1 MPGLITNPGEFVLG
15 QPGVGKS
22 TLVKRQL
29 TGAVATGTRVLVLGD
44 TKPDYSML
52 VEHLGGQVIRV
63 GRGLD
68 KINPLDAGPLGEALR
83 RMSGPD
89 AQALRWEV
97 RSRRLSLLMA
107 LCTLIRGAPITNAEE
122 VILGRAIDL
131 LDDRLISAQPAVTDV
146 LAVIEQGP
154 DTLRAAARTDTP
166 AGFRD
171 RVADLVFTLDLLCTG
186 SLAGV
191 FDGQTSRPV
200 DLDAPAVSV
209 DISRVGAAGD
219 HLLTAAMLCTWAH
232 GYAMVDAAAALAEQ
246 HLAPRRSYLA
256 VMDELWRALRGA
268 PGLVEY
274 ADSLTR
280 LNRAKGMGTIMITHS
295 LADLDALATEE
306 DRAKARGFVERCA
319 ITVMGG
325 LPPRELARVCEITPL
340 TGPEQE
346 LVTSWSAPDSWQ
358 PGAKHPGRGKYLIKT
373 GERLGIPVELSLVGA
388 EYDLYDTDQAI
399 RQAVRPDRAAHGDPA
414 GADSLSAGNPDSGW
428 RGAAMDDEAV
438 TVRISGLRTRS
449 SSSGAASSGTP
460 RSNGTPTATGPSTS
474 RSLTRIARRVAPART
489 DRSRQTMT
497 CGADPAGPG
506 QGRRALR
513 PRRRG
518 GKRASRPP
526 PRQLRAV
533 DRPAPLGTAGYSWS
547 PMSSRTSSAQ
557 RLAVDESAGQLRLPK
572 PGERVVPGSGT
583 LFSR

>member
-1 MPGLITNPGEFVLG
+1 MTSLYPARSTRPARPGQPAGWLPASAGAGHPERQVPVPPPWGWKIPGAGRAAHVAAAPEYQGTTTQVCGLFPFTAGSGTPAIGTPVGRHQLFGEVVCLDPLAWLRAGLVTNPGEFVLG

-29 TGAVATGTRVLVLGD
+29 TGAVAAGTRVLVLGD

-63 GRGLD
+63 GRGMD
-68 KINPLDAGPLGEALR
+68 RINPLDSGPLGAALR
-83 RMSGPD
+83 QMSGPD
-89 AQALRWEV
+89 AQALLWEV

-131 LDDRLISAQPAVTDV
+131 LDDRLTSAQPAVTDV

-191 FDGQTSRPV
+191 FDGQTTKPI

-219 HLLTAAMLCTWAH
+219 QLLTAAMLSTWAH
-232 GYAMVDAAAALAEQ
+232 GYAMVDAAAALSEQ

-295 LADLDALATEE
+295 LADLDALSSEE

-373 GERLGIPVELSLVGA
+373 GERLGIPVELSLVGD

-399 RQAVRPDRAAHGDPA
+399 R
-414 GADSLSAGNPDSGW
+414 PDSGW
-428 RGAAMDDEAV
+428 
-438 TVRISGLRTRS
+438 S
-449 SSSGAASSGTP
+449 
-460 RSNGTPTATGPSTS
+460 
-474 RSLTRIARRVAPART
+474 ARN
-489 DRSRQTMT
+489 
-497 CGADPAGPG
+497 
-506 QGRRALR
+506 
-513 PRRRG
+513 
-518 GKRASRPP
+518 
-526 PRQLRAV
+526 
-533 DRPAPLGTAGYSWS
+533 
-547 PMSSRTSSAQ
+547 SRTSA
-557 RLAVDESAGQLRLPK
+557 P
-572 PGERVVPGSGT
+572 
-583 LFSR
+583 

>member
-1 MPGLITNPGEFVLG
+1 MTMLAPRPAVRRQPGAAPPRRPAAGRPRNRTRARRGRSSPAGSRRRGDGRSPTPAVPPTSRAAPEYQATTTQVCGLYPYVAGSGTPATGTPVGRHQLWGEVVCLDPLAWLRAGLITNPGEFVLG
-15 QPGVGKS
+15 QPGIGKS
-22 TLVKRQL
+22 TLVKRQI

-52 VEHLGGQVIRV
+52 VEHLGGQVIRI

-68 KINPLDAGPLGEALR
+68 RINPLDAGPLGDALR

-107 LCTLIRGAPITNAEE
+107 LCTLIRGARLSNAEE
-122 VILGRAIDL
+122 VILGRVIDL
-131 LDDRLISAQPAVTDV
+131 LDERLPPGWQPTVTDV
-146 LAVIEQGP
+146 LTVIEQGP
-154 DTLRAAARTDTP
+154 DALRSAARADTP
-166 AGFRD
+166 DGYRD
-171 RVADLVFTLDLLCTG
+171 RAADLVFTLDLLCSG

-191 FDGQTSRPV
+191 FDQRTSRPI

-219 HLLTAAMLCTWAH
+219 QLLTAAMLCTWAH
-232 GYAMVDAAAALAEQ
+232 GYAMVDSAAALAEQ

-306 DRAKARGFVERCA
+306 DRAKARGFAERCA

-325 LPPRELARVCEITPL
+325 LPPRELARVNEITPL

-346 LVTSWSAPDSWQ
+346 LVTSWSAPDSWL
-358 PGAKHPGRGKYLIKT
+358 PGARHPGRGKYLIKT
-373 GERLGIPVELSLVGA
+373 GERLGIPVELSLVGD
-388 EYDLYDTDQAI
+388 EHTLYDTDQAI
-399 RQAVRPDRAAHGDPA
+399 RA
-414 GADSLSAGNPDSGW
+414 GH
-428 RGAAMDDEAV
+428 
-438 TVRISGLRTRS
+438 
-449 SSSGAASSGTP
+449 
-460 RSNGTPTATGPSTS
+460 
-474 RSLTRIARRVAPART
+474 
-489 DRSRQTMT
+489 
-497 CGADPAGPG
+497 
-506 QGRRALR
+506 
-513 PRRRG
+513 PRRL
-518 GKRASRPP
+518 S
-526 PRQLRAV
+526 
-533 DRPAPLGTAGYSWS
+533 
-547 PMSSRTSSAQ
+547 
-557 RLAVDESAGQLRLPK
+557 
-572 PGERVVPGSGT
+572 
-583 LFSR
+583 

>member
-1 MPGLITNPGEFVLG
+1 M
-15 QPGVGKS
+15 
-22 TLVKRQL
+22 
-29 TGAVATGTRVLVLGD
+29 
-44 TKPDYSML
+44 
-52 VEHLGGQVIRV
+52 
-63 GRGLD
+63 
-68 KINPLDAGPLGEALR
+68 
-83 RMSGPD
+83 
-89 AQALRWEV
+89 
-97 RSRRLSLLMA
+97 
-107 LCTLIRGAPITNAEE
+107 
-122 VILGRAIDL
+122 
-131 LDDRLISAQPAVTDV
+131 
-146 LAVIEQGP
+146 
-154 DTLRAAARTDTP
+154 
-166 AGFRD
+166 
-171 RVADLVFTLDLLCTG
+171 
-186 SLAGV
+186 
-191 FDGQTSRPV
+191 FDGQTTKPI

-295 LADLDALATEE
+295 LADLDALAGEE

-399 RQAVRPDRAAHGDPA
+399 RAATPPARPA
-414 GADSLSAGNPDSGW
+414 LSAI
-428 RGAAMDDEAV
+428 AAELEA
-438 TVRISGLRTRS
+438 THE
-449 SSSGAASSGTP
+449 
-460 RSNGTPTATGPSTS
+460 
-474 RSLTRIARRVAPART
+474 
-489 DRSRQTMT
+489 Q
-497 CGADPAGPG
+497 
-506 QGRRALR
+506 
-513 PRRRG
+513 
-518 GKRASRPP
+518 
-526 PRQLRAV
+526 
-533 DRPAPLGTAGYSWS
+533 
-547 PMSSRTSSAQ
+547 
-557 RLAVDESAGQLRLPK
+557 
-572 PGERVVPGSGT
+572 
-583 LFSR
+583 

>member
-1 MPGLITNPGEFVLG
+1 MTSLHPARSPRPARPGQPAGWPPAGPGAAYPARQAPVPPAWGWKIPGAGRAAHVAAAPEYQATTTQVCGLFPFTAGSGTPAIGTPVGRHQLFGEVVCLDPLAWLRAGLITNPGEFVLG
-15 QPGVGKS
+15 QPGTGKS

-29 TGAVATGTRVLVLGD
+29 TGAVAAGTRVLVLGD

-63 GRGLD
+63 GRGMD
-68 KINPLDAGPLGEALR
+68 RINPLDAGPLGAALR

-131 LDDRLISAQPAVTDV
+131 LDDRTASAQPAVTDV

-191 FDGQTSRPV
+191 FDEQTSRPV

-295 LADLDALATEE
+295 LADLDALPGEE
-306 DRAKARGFVERCA
+306 DRAKARGFAERCA

-325 LPPRELARVCEITPL
+325 LPPRELARVCDITPL
-340 TGPEQE
+340 DRAGAGTGHQ
-346 LVTSWSAPDSWQ
+346 LVGTGLVAARRQAPRPREIPHQD
-358 PGAKHPGRGKYLIKT
+358 GGKARDPGRAVPG
-373 GERLGIPVELSLVGA
+373 RRR
-388 EYDLYDTDQAI
+388 I
-399 RQAVRPDRAAHGDPA
+399 RPLRHRPGHPRQPA
-414 GADSLSAGNPDSGW
+414 RDV
-428 RGAAMDDEAV
+428 AMTSQV
-438 TVRISGLRTRS
+438 
-449 SSSGAASSGTP
+449 
-460 RSNGTPTATGPSTS
+460 TAT
-474 RSLTRIARRVAPART
+474 RPAYR
-489 DRSRQTMT
+489 
-497 CGADPAGPG
+497 GLGH
-506 QGRRALR
+506 
-513 PRRRG
+513 PRRHATWAVPEG
-518 GKRASRPP
+518 GSRRTAAERA
-526 PRQLRAV
+526 
-533 DRPAPLGTAGYSWS
+533 TAG
-547 PMSSRTSSAQ
+547 
-557 RLAVDESAGQLRLPK
+557 K
-572 PGERVVPGSGT
+572 KGT
-583 LFSR
+583 TNAS

>member
-1 MPGLITNPGEFVLG
+1 M
-15 QPGVGKS
+15 
-22 TLVKRQL
+22 
-29 TGAVATGTRVLVLGD
+29 LGD

-246 HLAPRRSYLA
+246 QLAPRRSYLA

-399 RQAVRPDRAAHGDPA
+399 R
-414 GADSLSAGNPDSGW
+414 
-428 RGAAMDDEAV
+428 GAAGESRGSGTTRQSDDPKEHRNA
-438 TVRISGLRTRS
+438 RRGS
-449 SSSGAASSGTP
+449 SSDNVACTRRFRTAPGAGG
-460 RSNGTPTATGPSTS
+460 R
-474 RSLTRIARRVAPART
+474 
-489 DRSRQTMT
+489 DR
-497 CGADPAGPG
+497 
-506 QGRRALR
+506 GR
-513 PRRRG
+513 PPDRRRG
-518 GKRASRPP
+518 RFPEP
-526 PRQLRAV
+526 DP
-533 DRPAPLGTAGYSWS
+533 
-547 PMSSRTSSAQ
+547 
-557 RLAVDESAGQLRLPK
+557 
-572 PGERVVPGSGT
+572 
-583 LFSR
+583 

>member
-1 MPGLITNPGEFVLG
+1 
-15 QPGVGKS
+15 
-22 TLVKRQL
+22 
-29 TGAVATGTRVLVLGD
+29 
-44 TKPDYSML
+44 ML

-246 HLAPRRSYLA
+246 QLAPRRSYLA

-274 ADSLTR
+274 ADCLTR

-373 GERLGIPVELSLVGA
+373 GERLGIPVESVPGRRRIRPLRHRPGHPRRPMRPEPGNEPPCRPPPAPGRRCHVFTTPRTPRPQSPEGTPSGA
-388 EYDLYDTDQAI
+388 
-399 RQAVRPDRAAHGDPA
+399 RPCQTKSISSSCLPGKPRRSPTTWRSSRPWPARRLHREPRLAAAAGYRNRRGETPMTAGDDRAARERAPTCLTTQATACPA
-414 GADSLSAGNPDSGW
+414 PSGTPV
-428 RGAAMDDEAV
+428 RGAAA
-438 TVRISGLRTRS
+438 TRS
-449 SSSGAASSGTP
+449 A
-460 RSNGTPTATGPSTS
+460 
-474 RSLTRIARRVAPART
+474 
-489 DRSRQTMT
+489 
-497 CGADPAGPG
+497 
-506 QGRRALR
+506 
-513 PRRRG
+513 
-518 GKRASRPP
+518 
-526 PRQLRAV
+526 
-533 DRPAPLGTAGYSWS
+533 
-547 PMSSRTSSAQ
+547 
-557 RLAVDESAGQLRLPK
+557 ERLPGLP
-572 PGERVVPGSGT
+572 PG
-583 LFSR
+583 F

>member
-1 MPGLITNPGEFVLG
+1 MTSLYPSRPSRPARLRQPAGWPAAGPGTAYPVRQAPVPPAWGWKVPGAGRAAHVAAAPEYQATTTQACGLFPFTAGSGTPAIGTPVGRHQLFGEVVCLDPLAWLRAGLITNPGEFVLG
-15 QPGVGKS
+15 QPGTGKS

-29 TGAVATGTRVLVLGD
+29 TGAVAAGTRVLVLGD

-63 GRGLD
+63 GRGMD
-68 KINPLDAGPLGEALR
+68 RINPLDAGPLGAALR
-83 RMSGPD
+83 RMTGSD

-107 LCTLIRGAPITNAEE
+107 LCSLVRESRITNAEE

-131 LDDRLISAQPAVTDV
+131 LDERNQPDGQPTVTDV
-146 LAVIEQGP
+146 LKVIEEGP
-154 DTLRAAARTDTP
+154 DVLRAVARADSE
-166 AGFRD
+166 AGYRA
-171 RVADLVFTLDLLCTG
+171 RSADLVFTLDLLCTG

-191 FDGQTSRPV
+191 FDQQTSHPV

-295 LADLDALATEE
+295 LADLDALSSEE

-325 LPPRELARVCEITPL
+325 LPPRELARVCDITPL

-388 EYDLYDTDQAI
+388 EHLLYDTDQAI
-399 RQAVRPDRAAHGDPA
+399 RG
-414 GADSLSAGNPDSGW
+414 G
-428 RGAAMDDEAV
+428 
-438 TVRISGLRTRS
+438 
-449 SSSGAASSGTP
+449 
-460 RSNGTPTATGPSTS
+460 SN
-474 RSLTRIARRVAPART
+474 
-489 DRSRQTMT
+489 
-497 CGADPAGPG
+497 
-506 QGRRALR
+506 
-513 PRRRG
+513 
-518 GKRASRPP
+518 
-526 PRQLRAV
+526 
-533 DRPAPLGTAGYSWS
+533 W
-547 PMSSRTSSAQ
+547 
-557 RLAVDESAGQLRLPK
+557 
-572 PGERVVPGSGT
+572 VPQ
-583 LFSR
+583 

>member
-1 MPGLITNPGEFVLG
+1 MTTLNNARPRRPARHRAETAIRQSPGRARAAARPALLPAQVPPAWGWKIPLAGRAAHVTAAPEYQATTTQVCGLYPYVAGSGTPAAGTPVGRHQLWGEVVCLDPLAWLRAGLVTNPGEFVLG

-22 TLVKRQL
+22 TLVKRQI

-44 TKPDYSML
+44 TKPDYTML
-52 VEHLGGQVIRV
+52 TEHLGGQVIRI

-68 KINPLDAGPLGEALR
+68 RINPLDAGPLGAALR
-83 RMSGPD
+83 RMAGPD

-107 LCTLIRGAPITNAEE
+107 LCTLVRGTAITNAEE

-131 LDDRLISAQPAVTDV
+131 LVERSPAAQPTITDV
-146 LAVIEQGP
+146 LDVLEKGP
-154 DTLRAAARTDTP
+154 DTVRAGARTDTP
-166 AGFRD
+166 AAFQD
-171 RVADLVFTLDLLCTG
+171 RAADLIFTLDLLCTG

-191 FDGQTSRPV
+191 FDGPTTRPI

-219 HLLTAAMLCTWAH
+219 KLLTAAMLCTWAH

-246 HLAPRRSYLA
+246 HLAPRRSYMG

-280 LNRAKGMGTIMITHS
+280 LNRAKGMSSVMITHS

-306 DRAKARGFVERCA
+306 DRAKARGFIERSA

-325 LPPRELARVCEITPL
+325 LPPRELARVHEITPL
-340 TGPEQE
+340 TGPEME

-358 PGAKHPGRGKYLIKT
+358 PGARHPGRGKYLIKA

-388 EYDLYDTDQAI
+388 EYALYDTDQAI
-399 RQAVRPDRAAHGDPA
+399 RAAEA
-414 GADSLSAGNPDSGW
+414 G
-428 RGAAMDDEAV
+428 
-438 TVRISGLRTRS
+438 
-449 SSSGAASSGTP
+449 
-460 RSNGTPTATGPSTS
+460 
-474 RSLTRIARRVAPART
+474 
-489 DRSRQTMT
+489 
-497 CGADPAGPG
+497 
-506 QGRRALR
+506 
-513 PRRRG
+513 
-518 GKRASRPP
+518 
-526 PRQLRAV
+526 
-533 DRPAPLGTAGYSWS
+533 
-547 PMSSRTSSAQ
+547 
-557 RLAVDESAGQLRLPK
+557 
-572 PGERVVPGSGT
+572 
-583 LFSR
+583 

>member
-1 MPGLITNPGEFVLG
+1 MTSLHPARYPRPAARPGQPAGWPPAGPGATHPARQAPVPPAWGWKIPGAGRAAHVAAAPEYQATTTQVCGLFPFTAGSGTPAIGTPVGRHQLFGEVVCLDPLAWLRAGLVVNPGEFVLG

-68 KINPLDAGPLGEALR
+68 RINPLDAGPLGAALR
-83 RMSGPD
+83 QMSGPD

-131 LDDRLISAQPAVTDV
+131 LDDRLTSAQPAVTDV

-191 FDGQTSRPV
+191 FDQQTSRPV

-295 LADLDALATEE
+295 LADLDALVERGRPRQGPRLRRTVRHHRHGRPAAPRT
-306 DRAKARGFVERCA
+306 RAGLRDHPAHRPGTGTGHLMVGTRLLAARRQAPRPRKIPHQDGRKARN
-319 ITVMGG
+319 
-325 LPPRELARVCEITPL
+325 
-340 TGPEQE
+340 
-346 LVTSWSAPDSWQ
+346 
-358 PGAKHPGRGKYLIKT
+358 PGR
-373 GERLGIPVELSLVGA
+373 
-388 EYDLYDTDQAI
+388 
-399 RQAVRPDRAAHGDPA
+399 AVP
-414 GADSLSAGNPDSGW
+414 
-428 RGAAMDDEAV
+428 
-438 TVRISGLRTRS
+438 
-449 SSSGAASSGTP
+449 
-460 RSNGTPTATGPSTS
+460 
-474 RSLTRIARRVAPART
+474 
-489 DRSRQTMT
+489 
-497 CGADPAGPG
+497 
-506 QGRRALR
+506 GRRRIRPLR
-513 PRRRG
+513 HRPGHPRRR
-518 GKRASRPP
+518 
-526 PRQLRAV
+526 LR
-533 DRPAPLGTAGYSWS
+533 
-547 PMSSRTSSAQ
+547 
-557 RLAVDESAGQLRLPK
+557 
-572 PGERVVPGSGT
+572 
-583 LFSR
+583 